1 MGVQEGLQQGDQRR
15 RGITVRDAKPGAI
28 GALDLTF
35 GCWTAP
41 RGCNFHKLRG
51 LEERSR
57 RGRPSQNLAPAFER
71 MGRQAQLV
79 SNPLDRQ
86 RGGERDGLRP

>member
-1 MGVQEGLQQGDQRR
+1 
-15 RGITVRDAKPGAI
+15 
-28 GALDLTF
+28 
-35 GCWTAP
+35 
-41 RGCNFHKLRG
+41 
-51 LEERSR
+51 
-57 RGRPSQNLAPAFER
+57 